1 MFSVD
6 SKMVKMIKIY
16 CNVCYK
22 YGKLKKPE
30 EIFSKSHY
38 VFSLFAA
45 SVVMNIQKYLKKK
58 NQLKYYKLLV

>member
-16 CNVCYK
+16 CNICYK
-22 YGKLKKPE
+22 YRRLKNPKD
-30 EIFSKSHY
+30 IFSKNHY